1 MKKLN
6 LVILFLLCIG
16 VAQAQDE
23 RPVENRNTKSNINTT
38 NNNSNSGVNPN
49 GNPGTIISNSAI
61 SGGNPPSNISPYTPT
76 PPSQYYNEPEVRN
89 AIREENKTEI
99 VEQTPVKA
107 PTPTVN
113 SKPKAIAEHLEVVEI
128 KRVNTL
134 GGEMKVVNIQPI
146 KKQNFR
152 PVYQTYIPQNIVD
165 DIKKKFGD
173 NVYDIILLN
182 SKTGKQVYIVR
193 VMENGVF
200 RTETLTY

>member
-6 LVILFLLCIG
+6 LAIICILCVSITH
-16 VAQAQDE
+16 AQVDE
-23 RPVENRNTKSNINTT
+23 RPVQNRNTKSNVNTT

-61 SGGNPPSNISPYTPT
+61 SGGNPATNVSPYPPT
-76 PPSQYYNEPEVRN
+76 PPSQYFAEPEVQN
-89 AIREENKTEI
+89 AINDINKTEI
-99 VEQTPVKA
+99 VEQNPVKKPDA
-107 PTPTVN
+107 VK
-113 SKPKAIAEHLEVVEI
+113 KPKAISDHLEVVEV
-128 KRVNTL
+128 KRVDVL
-134 GGEMKVVNIQPI
+134 GGDMKVVNIQS
-146 KKQNFR
+146 KNKQTFR
-152 PVYQTYIPQNIVD
+152 PIYQTYIPQNIVE

-173 NVYDIILLN
+173 KVYDIVLLN